1 MSKVV
6 AKVGLVCILVPLLII
21 TLAPI
26 MLVLLPVLESWRSD
40 GVEYS
45 VTSGH
50 WVDARYFGM
59 RCRS

>member
-26 MLVLLPVLESWRSD
+26 MLVLLPVLESWSSD

-45 VTSGH
+45 VT
-50 WVDARYFGM
+50 
-59 RCRS
+59 